1 MLQTTQLK
9 GFPYKL
15 ENILEMVEVGWSD
28 EGGSLID
35 LGGKAGGRED
45 WRVAVEE

>member
-15 ENILEMVEVGWSD
+15 ENILEVVEVGWLD
-28 EGGSLID
+28 EGGTLID
-35 LGGKAGGRED
+35 LGGKEGR
-45 WRVAVEE
+45 RVAAED